1 MEKREA
7 QLRCVA
13 LAMHKA
19 IIGIMRLDE
28 LEEAAARTDISEF
41 LDARAICT
49 YYSVYHLFVAC
60 MIMTNDESIKKCKLD
75 FSVSDEEID
84 SEDETADA
92 WNTAKENEQDWATK
106 ITHGQIKNFCKRVRM
121 NRENLYGDKYY
132 LIPLY
137 DNFIDDTLTEGKC
150 KPALYER
157 LCYIRD
163 RSIYRPSFVITKS
176 GHRVQTSR
184 YVGEEI
190 RSLPKAA
197 ELFRIVSQIYDGF
210 IKENE
215 RENETGECDAL
226 LDYMWNDNIVQ
237 CKIEDLTKLGHDIE
251 QLKRIGHIDGEN
263 QEEICFSS
271 YRVQLLET
279 ESVENIIKYEKKYW
293 FPLVKR
299 KFKNYRLKGICE

>member
-7 QLRCVA
+7 QLRCAA

-49 YYSVYHLFVAC
+49 YYSVYHLFVTC
-60 MIMTNDESIKKCKLD
+60 IIMTDNSVKNCKWN

-84 SEDETADA
+84 SEDETAGA
-92 WNTAKENEQDWATK
+92 WNTAKNNEQDWATK

-163 RSIYRPSFVITKS
+163 KSIYRPSFVVTKS

-226 LDYMWNDNIVQ
+226 LNYMWLDNIVR
-237 CKIEDLTKLGHDIE
+237 CKIGDLIELGHEID
-251 QLKRIGHIDGEN
+251 QLKRIGGIDIED
-263 QEEICFSS
+263 QKKICFLS
-271 YRVQLLET
+271 YEAQLLET

-293 FPLVKR
+293 FPLAKR